1 MPRASHPEPVGWHR
15 QEATGTPGPAYS
27 STGALPPPVRWEH
40 GPQWG
45 RNPKSLASAH
55 LGPDPEAVSC
65 DSLELTRHLASGAG
79 TVSGRRAWT
88 SRGQCVTDAGDCLAQ
103 GFVAPFCPSAQGLSV
118 PLPAPSIFRGSL
130 PKSAAQLPHLAYFSR
145 RLLSTTGPSAYW
157 WFCPSPSSVGASG
170 PVAWHSSFLYKKTDN
185 EGCAL

>member
-1 MPRASHPEPVGWHR
+1 MPRASHPERVGWHR

-45 RNPKSLASAH
+45 RDPKSLASAR
-55 LGPDPEAVSC
+55 LGPDPEAVSR

-118 PLPAPSIFRGSL
+118 PLPAPSAPRGA
-130 PKSAAQLPHLAYFSR
+130 PPESAPQLPRLARFSR
-145 RLLSTTGPSAYW
+145 RPFHPPWPLACGRLGPG
-157 WFCPSPSSVGASG
+157 PPSVGSSG
-170 PVAWHSSFLYKKTDN
+170 PA
-185 EGCAL
+185 A